1 MNFKEWLLHEEIEGA
16 RSIYKDLLDF
26 LRNSSEDLYVHFSQQ
41 PRFEMIPTKK
51 PYHMNPIGIYAFPKD
66 YVLKETSRN
75 DGFFS
80 MPYITVFKL
89 KEDAKILNLSSI
101 TEEEA
106 MKLLKKMGIE
116 DYLKSKEKTGGH
128 LFWNT
133 IENYIHMNQ
142 LNNVNKNT
150 TWNKLF
156 KKVGG
161 FDVVK
166 DENDIIYHGE
176 KEQIVVLNKSVIEVI
191 KNIENPYKSYV
202 GSFYTN
208 IINVA
213 KEIGSKYFG
222 DYYIQPNERKG
233 ERKRKPVSLDERKG
247 FEVISNNRKLPYSIS
262 FYYGSETLYVRLNIH
277 GESYELAK
285 IEYGTKNIGDASI
298 LKKDFDKN
306 QVLEEVEKNINKYLK
321 SFDEK
326 IGKELEDLLISINKR
341 LKVPKPQNVEYR
353 NNEAYKEF
361 PYYAGYPLMFKIIV
375 NSNFKDRTNVIFQW
389 QESKSLSS
397 YRRKSSYPFTFN
409 TTPQNVNPIEAINQ
423 FKTRIST
430 LYADISKSDDWSS
443 SHQYDKTVLESL
455 LGNFFL

>member
-1 MNFKEWLLHEEIEGA
+1 MNFKQWLLREEIEGA

-166 DENDIIYHGE
+166 DENDIIFHGE
-176 KEQIVVLNKSVIEVI
+176 TEQIVVLNKSVIEVI

-222 DYYIQPNERKG
+222 GYYIQSLERKG
-233 ERKRKPVSLDERKG
+233 AKKPENVYTTRQ
-247 FEVISNNRKLPYSIS
+247 FEIVSNNRKLPYSIS
-262 FYYGSETLYVRLNIH
+262 FYYSGETLSVKLKTHH
-277 GESYELAK
+277 GSHKLAE
-285 IEYGTKNIGDASI
+285 IEYKTKSVSRLSI
-298 LKKDFDKN
+298 LEKDFDKN
-306 QVLEEVEKNINKYLK
+306 EILEEVEKNINKYLN
-321 SFDEK
+321 SFDEN
-326 IGKELEDLLISINKR
+326 IGKEAEDLLIAINKR
-341 LKVPKPQNVEYR
+341 LKVPNPQNVEYT

-375 NSNFKDRTNVIFQW
+375 DSNFKDKTNVIFQW

-430 LYADISKSDDWSS
+430 LYADISKSDDWSRTYS
-443 SHQYDKTVLESL
+443 YDKTVLKSL